1 MLNLKKICYF
11 IIGLVFIPLVF
22 SAICA
27 FITTSD
33 YEDNIDFFGG
43 MYLIVYLLFPLLYR
57 GKLKNIIINKYVFY
71 GLLYL
76 PFIILFYIA
85 RIL

>member
-11 IIGLVFIPLVF
+11 ITGLVFIPLVF

-33 YEDNIDFFGG
+33 YEDNIDFFWG

-57 GKLKNIIINKYVFY
+57 GRLQNIIKNKYVFY

-76 PFIILFYIA
+76 PFILLFLLAKIS
-85 RIL
+85 

>member
-57 GKLKNIIINKYVFY
+57 GKLKNIFINKYVFY

-76 PFIILFYIA
+76 PFILLLYIA

>member
-11 IIGLVFIPLVF
+11 ITGLVFIPLVF

-33 YEDNIDFFGG
+33 YEDNIDFFWGDVSDC
-43 MYLIVYLLFPLLYR
+43 LFIVS
-57 GKLKNIIINKYVFY
+57 
-71 GLLYL
+71 
-76 PFIILFYIA
+76 FII
-85 RIL
+85 

>member
-1 MLNLKKICYF
+1 MLNLKEICSF
-11 IIGLVFIPLVF
+11 IAGLIVVPFVF
-22 SAICA
+22 SLIFA
-27 FITTSD
+27 FLTTSD
-33 YEDNIDFFGG
+33 YEDSIDFFWG

-76 PFIILFYIA
+76 PFIILLYIA

>member
-1 MLNLKKICYF
+1 MLNLRKICYF
-11 IIGLVFIPLVF
+11 IIGLIVIPFVF
-22 SAICA
+22 SLIFA
-27 FITTSD
+27 FFTASD
-33 YEDNIDFFGG
+33 YEDSIDFFGG
-43 MYLIVYLLFPLLYR
+43 MYLIVYLLFPLLYK
-57 GKLKNIIINKYVFY
+57 GKLKNIITNKYVFY

>member
-11 IIGLVFIPLVF
+11 VSGLLLIPLVF

-27 FITTSD
+27 FITASD

-43 MYLIVYLLFPLLYR
+43 MYLIVYLLFPLLYK
-57 GKLKNIIINKYVFY
+57 GKLKNIITNKYVFY

>member
-11 IIGLVFIPLVF
+11 ITGLVFIPLVF

-43 MYLIVYLLFPLLYR
+43 CI
-57 GKLKNIIINKYVFY
+57 
-71 GLLYL
+71 
-76 PFIILFYIA
+76 
-85 RIL
+85 

>member
-27 FITTSD
+27 FITTFD

-57 GKLKNIIINKYVFY
+57 GKLKNIFINKYVFY

-76 PFIILFYIA
+76 PFILLLYIA

>member
-1 MLNLKKICYF
+1 MLNFKKICYF
-11 IIGLVFIPLVF
+11 ITGLVFIPLVF

-76 PFIILFYIA
+76 PFIILLYIA